1 MVLVV
6 GGSQGA
12 RAIND
17 TVAAWV
23 QRGLPPGLGLIW
35 ATGRQQAAAY
45 AEHEGPLVRVRPYLA
60 PISEA
65 YAAADMAVSR
75 AGAMSIAELCAWGI
89 PPVLVPLPTAAQ
101 DHQAHN
107 ARATAVAG
115 AAIHLPQSEL
125 SAEQLDRAVR
135 ELRDDPARMQSMQEA
150 AARRARPDAAD
161 AIARDLLRLIG
172 RTA

>member
-1 MVLVV
+1 
-6 GGSQGA
+6 
-12 RAIND
+12 
-17 TVAAWV
+17 
-23 QRGLPPGLGLIW
+23 
-35 ATGRQQAAAY
+35 
-45 AEHEGPLVRVRPYLA
+45 
-60 PISEA
+60 
-65 YAAADMAVSR
+65 
-75 AGAMSIAELCAWGI
+75 MSIAELCAWGI

-107 ARATAVAG
+107 ARATAAAG